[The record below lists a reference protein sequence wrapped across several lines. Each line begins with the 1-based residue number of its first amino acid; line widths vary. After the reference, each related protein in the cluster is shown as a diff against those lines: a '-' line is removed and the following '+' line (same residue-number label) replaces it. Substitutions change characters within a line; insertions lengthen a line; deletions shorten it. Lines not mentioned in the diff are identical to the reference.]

1 MFEARINHRFVTSD
15 KPLHASVELTYCT
28 ARGMS
33 ELGDYGMIIG
43 DPLLALVTPVI
54 PESRGY
60 AVQVIVQTLFFL
72 GVLMLIDYLVFCR

>member
-1 MFEARINHRFVTSD
+1 
-15 KPLHASVELTYCT
+15 
-28 ARGMS
+28 MS

-72 GVLMLIDYLVFCR
+72 GVLMLIDYLVFCG